1 MQIKD
6 LIKVYDNLIDVQSMC
21 SILKFINRL
30 NFFDAG
36 VGGAKQDIRLDKNI
50 RNVQTCG
57 ISNYSE
63 SKTEQHW
70 ANFLT
75 YFFAQVVNQYKKDL
89 RILDL
94 NLAMRFNINALKYTE
109 GGHYVFHI
117 DDCFG
122 MQRIL
127 SIIYMLNNDYEG
139 GKLSFRNL
147 DGTGQFDVDVAANR
161 LIIWPSNFL
170 FPHCVQPIT
179 KGKRFSI
186 VGWVV

>member
-1 MQIKD
+1 MG
-6 LIKVYDNLIDVQSMC
+6 
-21 SILKFINRL
+21 SILKFVNKL
-30 NFFDAG
+30 DFFDAS
-36 VGGAKQDIRLDKNI
+36 VGGNGTEARLDKNI

-70 ANFLT
+70 SNFLT
-75 YFFAQVVNQYKKDL
+75 YFFSQVVNQYKKDL
-89 RILDL
+89 KIL
-94 NLAMRFNINALKYTE
+94 E
-109 GGHYVFHI
+109 
-117 DDCFG
+117 
-122 MQRIL
+122 RIL

-147 DGTGQFDVDVAANR
+147 DGTGQFDVDVAPNR
-161 LIIWPSNFL
+161 IIIWPSNFL